1 MMENATIFVKEATSG
16 SDIQNVESLLLQSD
30 GIIRAMFDTN
40 DGEIKVEFENEKIS
54 LQQIIVKLEE
64 HGLDVTI

>member
-1 MMENATIFVKEATSG
+1 MENATIFVKEATSG